1 MSPEITALA
10 ITAASLGFFHTLTG
24 PDHYIPFIVMA
35 KARNWNRIK
44 TIWITIL
51 CGIGHVMS
59 SVVIGLIGVATGIAV
74 ARLEFIE
81 GYRGNVAAWL
91 FILFGLGYFLWGL
104 RKAIKNNPHRHFH
117 QHGEEVHV
125 HGHEHEHLHSNIA
138 EPHEHT
144 HAPEKKVNITPW
156 ILFTVFVFGPCEPL
170 IPILMY
176 PAAEQ
181 SVSGMVLVTAV
192 FSLTTIGTMLAIVLL
207 SISGIKFFPMQRMER
222 YMHAIAGATIL
233 LCGIAIEFLGL

>member
-1 MSPEITALA
+1 MTPELTALLV
-10 ITAASLGFFHTLTG
+10 TAASMGFFHTLTG
-24 PDHYIPFIVMA
+24 PDHYVPFIVMA

-44 TIWITIL
+44 TAWITFL
-51 CGIGHVMS
+51 CGIGHVLS

-74 ARLEFIE
+74 AKLEFIE

-104 RKAIKNNPHRHFH
+104 RKAIRNKPHRHFH
-117 QHGEEVHV
+117 QHGDDVHV
-125 HGHEHEHLHSNIA
+125 HGHHHDHDHENAA
-138 EPHEHT
+138 EAHGHEHT
-144 HAPEKKVNITPW
+144 HEKKVNITPW
-156 ILFTVFVFGPCEPL
+156 ILFTIFVFGPCEPL

-181 SVSGMVLVTAV
+181 SYSGMALVTAV
-192 FSLTTIGTMLAIVLL
+192 FSLTTIGTMMTVVLL
-207 SISGIKFFPMQRMER
+207 SYSGLKFIPLQKMER

-233 LCGIAIEFLGL
+233 LCGLAIEFLGL

>member
-1 MSPEITALA
+1 MSPELTALV
-10 ITAASLGFFHTLTG
+10 ITAASMGFFHTLTG

-35 KARNWNRIK
+35 KARSWNRVK
-44 TIWITIL
+44 TMWITFL
-51 CGIGHVMS
+51 CGLGHVLS

-104 RKAIKNNPHRHFH
+104 RKAIRNKPHRHFH
-117 QHGEEVHV
+117 QHGDEVHV
-125 HGHEHEHLHSNIA
+125 HGHNHEQSHAHVPEAHEHKHK
-138 EPHEHT
+138 
-144 HAPEKKVNITPW
+144 PEKKVNMTPW
-156 ILFTVFVFGPCEPL
+156 ILFTIFVFGPCEPL

-181 SVSGMVLVTAV
+181 SISGMAMVTAV
-192 FSLTTIGTMLAIVLL
+192 FSLTTIGTMMTVVLL
-207 SISGIKFFPMQRMER
+207 SLTGIKFIPLQKMER

-233 LCGIAIEFLGL
+233 LCGLAIEFLGL